1 MLTTHPVD
9 AGLSGLLLAAGG
21 HAGQDPGDKLFS
33 DQRMSVK
40 HRPAGQWEAKFTRA
54 GNDFFHVD
62 KKLRNLF

>member
-21 HAGQDPGDKLFS
+21 HAAQDPGDKLVS

-40 HRPAGQWEAKFTRA
+40 HGQAGPMGGQIQPGRK
-54 GNDFFHVD
+54 
-62 KKLRNLF
+62 